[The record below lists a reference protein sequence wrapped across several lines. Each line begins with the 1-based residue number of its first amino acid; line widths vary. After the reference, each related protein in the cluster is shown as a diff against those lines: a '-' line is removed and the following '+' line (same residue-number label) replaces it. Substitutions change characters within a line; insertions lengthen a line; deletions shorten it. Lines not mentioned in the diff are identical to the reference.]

1 MRQPFLITFMPQLG
15 NNGHL
20 IINTHAGLWAEW
32 PSLWNPK
39 RRLPAG
45 WPCTCSCLGQPW
57 LRCRWPDPRG
67 SLRTFGPRPGW
78 VDPGRS
84 SWFPEAGFRRR
95 RRRAWTVRCPPR
107 PSEPS
112 ACFRTISV
120 LFKFLRKKNWGYFHL
135 SLFLTG
141 AVGQRPR
148 NYSSCCCCF
157 CFCSFLFVSLPL

>member
-1 MRQPFLITFMPQLG
+1 MPQLG
-15 NNGHL
+15 TNGPL

-32 PSLWNPK
+32 PSLWNRK
-39 RRLPAG
+39 HHLPAG

-57 LRCRWPDPRG
+57 LRCRWPDPRR
-67 SLRTFGPRPGW
+67 SLRTFGRRPGW

-95 RRRAWTVRCPPR
+95 RRPAWTVRCPPR

-120 LFKFLRKKNWGYFHL
+120 LLKFLRKKNLRLISSNYNFVCGRWPKTL
-135 SLFLTG
+135 ELLELLFLFFSICLI
-141 AVGQRPR
+141 
-148 NYSSCCCCF
+148 SS
-157 CFCSFLFVSLPL
+157 LKEI